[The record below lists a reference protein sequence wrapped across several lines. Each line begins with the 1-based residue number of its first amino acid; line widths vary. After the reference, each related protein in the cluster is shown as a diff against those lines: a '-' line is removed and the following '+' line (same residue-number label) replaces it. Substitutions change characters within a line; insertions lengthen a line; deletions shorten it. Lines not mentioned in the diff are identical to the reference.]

1 MFVKKGTE
9 NPLVVSLSLLL
20 PILLLTGS
28 NNLLNSALICHN
40 LHFQSISQYPRKPL
54 QNRAFPGQIKENQN
68 YDKST
73 IHLPRQHLP
82 FPNVRIRIKRHGGTA
97 WLDRTI

>member
-1 MFVKKGTE
+1 MGKSINFYQKI
-9 NPLVVSLSLLL
+9 NVSL
-20 PILLLTGS
+20 P
-28 NNLLNSALICHN
+28 NAL
-40 LHFQSISQYPRKPL
+40 PRKVSIYRL
-54 QNRAFPGQIKENQN
+54 LGGYKKYAKNL
-68 YDKST
+68 